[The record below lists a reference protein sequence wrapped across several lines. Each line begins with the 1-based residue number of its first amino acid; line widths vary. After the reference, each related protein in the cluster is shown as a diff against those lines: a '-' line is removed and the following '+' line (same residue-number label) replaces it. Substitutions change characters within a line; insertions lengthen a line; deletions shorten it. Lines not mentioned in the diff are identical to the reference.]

1 MYRCVV
7 EGDCVM
13 GGDVAGIDV
22 AGIDVA
28 GVDVAGA
35 GFWIWGEASESLAA
49 CSILAVTHSE
59 GAAFAQAAA
68 SRPPAIEIQEISNN
82 RLRMPRGGVE

>member
-13 GGDVAGIDV
+13 GGDVVRGGLWICEV
-22 AGIDVA
+22 ATESRPA
-28 GVDVAGA
+28 L
-35 GFWIWGEASESLAA
+35 SESA
-49 CSILAVTHSE
+49 

-68 SRPPAIEIQEISNN
+68 SRPPAIEIQETSNN

>member
-22 AGIDVA
+22 P
-28 GVDVAGA
+28 GVDVAGV
-35 GFWIWGEASESLAA
+35 GLWIWGEASESLAA
-49 CSILAVTHSE
+49 WSIFAVTHSE

-68 SRPPAIEIQEISNN
+68 SRPPAIEIQETSNN